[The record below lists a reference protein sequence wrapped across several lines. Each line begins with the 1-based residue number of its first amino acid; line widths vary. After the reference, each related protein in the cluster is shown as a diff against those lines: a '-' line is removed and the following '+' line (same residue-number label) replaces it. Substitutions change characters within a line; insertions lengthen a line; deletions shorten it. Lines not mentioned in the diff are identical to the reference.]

1 MKKFNF
7 GYFVTEG
14 IRDLFLH
21 GFMSF
26 ASICVIVACLII
38 MGSFVMVINNIEAA
52 ITTLE
57 NENEILVYID
67 EELPDSEA
75 KSVGSKINM
84 IENVLSASFI
94 SREQALENFV
104 ESQDD
109 PELFA
114 GLDESTLRNRFSVR
128 LVDISLMKETKT
140 QIESIEGVA
149 KVNAHLEMAEGFSA
163 VRNIINV
170 VSAAIIVI
178 LFIVSVFIISNTVKL
193 ALFGRREEIAIM
205 KMVGATNWF
214 IRWPFLIEGMI
225 LGLVGAAISF
235 FAEWGLYQLVVQKV
249 SEVDTLSLLSLV
261 PFEDVLAPMA
271 IVFAGVGFLVGV
283 GGSLMSIRKFLKV

>member
-67 EELPDSEA
+67 EDLPDSEA

-128 LVDISLMKETKT
+128 LVDISLMKETKA

-163 VRNIINV
+163 VRNIVNV

-261 PFEDVLAPMA
+261 PFEEVLAPMA

>member
-140 QIESIEGVA
+140 QIEGIEGVA

-261 PFEDVLAPMA
+261 PFEEVLAPMA

>member
-261 PFEDVLAPMA
+261 PFEEVLAPMA

>member
-52 ITTLE
+52 ISTLE
-57 NENEILVYID
+57 RENEILVYID
-67 EELPDSEA
+67 DELPGSEA

-94 SREQALENFV
+94 SREEALESFV

-109 PELFA
+109 PEIFA

-128 LVDISLMKETKT
+128 LVDINLMKETKD
-140 QIESIEGVA
+140 QIEQIDGVA

-163 VRNIINV
+163 VRNIVNV

-178 LFIVSVFIISNTVKL
+178 LFVVSVFIISNTVKL

-225 LGLVGAAISF
+225 LGIVGAAISF

-249 SEVDTLSLLSLV
+249 SQVDTLSLLDLL
-261 PFEDVLAPMA
+261 PFEEVLVPMA
-271 IVFAGVGFLVGV
+271 IAFGGVGFLVGV

>member
-235 FAEWGLYQLVVQKV
+235 FAEWGLYQLVMQKV

>member
-52 ITTLE
+52 ISTLE
-57 NENEILVYID
+57 RENEILVYID
-67 EELPDSEA
+67 DELPDSEA

-94 SREQALENFV
+94 SREEALESFV

-109 PELFA
+109 PEIFA

-128 LVDISLMKETKT
+128 LVDINLMKETKD
-140 QIESIEGVA
+140 QIEQIDGVA

-163 VRNIINV
+163 VRNIVNV

-178 LFIVSVFIISNTVKL
+178 LFVVSVFIISNTVKL

-225 LGLVGAAISF
+225 LGIVGAAISF

-249 SEVDTLSLLSLV
+249 SQVDTLSLLDLL
-261 PFEDVLAPMA
+261 PFEEVLVPMA
-271 IVFAGVGFLVGV
+271 IAFGGVGFLVGV

>member
-140 QIESIEGVA
+140 QIEGIEGVA